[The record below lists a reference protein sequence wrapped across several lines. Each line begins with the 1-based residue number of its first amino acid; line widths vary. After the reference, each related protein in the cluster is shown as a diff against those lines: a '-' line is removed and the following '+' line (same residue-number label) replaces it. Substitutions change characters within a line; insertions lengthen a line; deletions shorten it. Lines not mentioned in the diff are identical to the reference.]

1 MACGLSRP
9 FWTPPPTNLLPGDP
23 PRAPPSQVL
32 ALGDESLMNRT
43 GQHSDALVPDLIAE
57 VLTGDA
63 DSTRAGRAQNIH
75 IEVVPLL
82 GRRSRANS
90 GHHQLASTPVLVAVM
105 G

>member
-1 MACGLSRP
+1 
-9 FWTPPPTNLLPGDP
+9 
-23 PRAPPSQVL
+23 
-32 ALGDESLMNRT
+32 MNRT

-63 DSTRAGRAQNIH
+63 DSTRAGRAQYIH

-82 GRRSRANS
+82 SRRSRAS
-90 GHHQLASTPVLVAVM
+90 GGHHRRAGTPVLVAVM